1 MLRRSNSNMVRRTA
15 KVGGRETMIGTVYIS
30 AEDVNEIADRIYCEM
45 WWVSEEI
52 WDELAVYQQ
61 GINLVIEPP
70 EFTQ

>member
-1 MLRRSNSNMVRRTA
+1 
-15 KVGGRETMIGTVYIS
+15 MIGTVYIS
-30 AEDVNEIADRIYCEM
+30 AEDANEIADRIYCEM

>member
-1 MLRRSNSNMVRRTA
+1 
-15 KVGGRETMIGTVYIS
+15 MIGTVYIS
-30 AEDVNEIADRIYCEM
+30 AEDANEIADRIYCEM

-52 WDELAVYQQ
+52 WDELAAYQQ